1 MMKAKT
7 FIYYF
12 FLVLMALLYIAAGVN
27 HFVNPEFY
35 LRIMPP
41 YLPLHEEAVFWSG
54 VAEIVL
60 GVGLLIPQT
69 RVWSAWGIIA
79 LLIAVYPANIY
90 SYTNLMGTGDPKEMI
105 ALIRLPFQ
113 FLFIWWAWLYTKPR
127 A

>member
-1 MMKAKT
+1 MKAKT

-105 ALIRLPFQ
+105 ALVRLPFQ
-113 FLFIWWAWLYTKPR
+113 FLFIWWAWPYTKPR

>member
-1 MMKAKT
+1 MKAKT

-12 FLVLMALLYIAAGVN
+12 FLILMALLYIAAGVN

-105 ALIRLPFQ
+105 ALVRLPFQ

>member
-1 MMKAKT
+1 MKAKT

>member
-105 ALIRLPFQ
+105 ALVRLPFQ

>member
-1 MMKAKT
+1 MKAKT

-105 ALIRLPFQ
+105 ALVRLPFQ

>member
-1 MMKAKT
+1 MKAKT

-12 FLVLMALLYIAAGVN
+12 FLILMALLYIAAGVN
-27 HFVNPEFY
+27 HFVNAEFY

-54 VAEIVL
+54 VAEIIL

-69 RVWSAWGIIA
+69 RVWSAWGTIA

-113 FLFIWWAWLYTKPR
+113 FLFIWWAWIYTKPR